1 MFLFGGWDYET
12 VLAMTDELVY
22 GRRYGSFFDIIN
34 NLTVRE
40 LIEIF
45 KVIQNKEHK
54 KELESAV
61 SQSNRNNKNIPT
73 EEMSQELLNFL
84 MDA

>member
-12 VLAMTDELVY
+12 VLAMADELAY

-61 SQSNRNNKNIPT
+61 SQSSGNNKNVPT
-73 EEMSQELLNFL
+73 EGMSQELLNFL